1 MNFSVAGTLLYPT
14 YKVNSF
20 SHTHRFWQ
28 PFIAKKVIQNIIEA
42 AWNMPPSPYVC
53 VWNGFPRNADAHS
66 GATQSGR
73 IFLPCA

>member
-42 AWNMPPSPYVC
+42 AWNMRQALTFVR
-53 VWNGFPRNADAHS
+53 NGFPRSADAPS